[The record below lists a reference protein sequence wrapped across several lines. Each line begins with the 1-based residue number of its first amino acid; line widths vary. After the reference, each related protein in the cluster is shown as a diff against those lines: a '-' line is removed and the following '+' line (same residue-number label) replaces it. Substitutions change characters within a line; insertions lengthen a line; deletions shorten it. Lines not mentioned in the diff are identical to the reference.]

1 MNNIER
7 YISEDGSVVVTVIN
21 SKNIVEEIRRIHSP
35 SKGVLVALGRLATI
49 TSMMGY
55 NLKEE
60 SHNLTVR
67 ISGNGTS
74 GSLVAYSNSKGNTKC
89 YAQNEKAGYR
99 TDENNNVIVPSVV
112 GQEGTLSVMKDIGLK
127 QPYIGNI
134 RIVTGEIA
142 EDISAYYV
150 LSEQM
155 GTACG
160 VGVHISEDGE
170 IYAGGYLIHLLPLA
184 REDMADILEKNILNM
199 GSIWK
204 LFKNEVCLEDI
215 GKMCLKNL
223 NPNVL
228 DRGMS
233 SYKCDCSKEKIDKS
247 ILTIGKEELIKIL
260 EEEKKLEVSCHFC
273 NKVIRY
279 KLEDIEKMFL

>member
-21 SKNIVEEIRRIHSP
+21 SKKIVEEIKRIHSP

-55 NLKEE
+55 NLKDD

-74 GSLVAYSNSKGNTKC
+74 GSLVAYANSKGNTKC
-89 YAQNEKAGYR
+89 YAQNEKAGYK
-99 TDENNNVIVPSVV
+99 TDENNSVIVPSVV
-112 GQEGTLSVMKDIGLK
+112 GKEGTLSVMKDIGLK
-127 QPYIGNI
+127 QPHIGNV
-134 RIVTGEIA
+134 RLVTGEIA

-150 LSEQM
+150 LSEQT

-184 REDMADILEKNILNM
+184 PAEMADILEENILKM

-204 LFKNEVCLEDI
+204 LFKNQVSLEEI

-228 DRGMS
+228 DRGIS
-233 SYKCDCSKEKIDKS
+233 SYKCNCSKEKIDKS
-247 ILTIGKEELIKIL
+247 IITVGKEELIKIL
-260 EEEKKLEVSCHFC
+260 QEEKKLEASCHFC

-279 KLEDIEKMFL
+279 TLEDIENIF

>member
-7 YISEDGSVVVTVIN
+7 YISEDGSVVLTVIN
-21 SKNIVEEIRRIHSP
+21 SKEIVEEIRRIHSP

-60 SHNLTVR
+60 RHNLTVR

-74 GSLVAYSNSKGNTKC
+74 GSLVAYANSRGETKC
-89 YAQNEKAGYR
+89 YAQNEKAGYK
-99 TDENNNVIVPSVV
+99 TDKNNNVIVPSVV
-112 GQEGTLSVMKDIGLK
+112 GEEGTLSVMKDIGLK
-127 QPYIGNI
+127 QPHIGNI
-134 RIVTGEIA
+134 KLVTGEIA

-160 VGVHISEDGE
+160 VGVHISEEGE

-184 REDMADILEKNILNM
+184 PDDMADILEKNILNM

-204 LFKNEVCLEDI
+204 LFKDKISLEDI
-215 GKMCLKNL
+215 GKMCLKKL

-228 DRGMS
+228 DMGIS

-247 ILTIGKEELIKIL
+247 LITVGKEDLIKIL
-260 EEEKKLEVSCHFC
+260 EEEKKLEASCHFC

-279 KLEDIEKMFL
+279 TLEDIEKMF